1 MKFLFFIRKHHL
13 GEQKLKILNSVT
25 YAFGQDRF
33 ANPHVLGRVAI
44 FVMLYLRKCLF
55 NCTQRGW
62 ATKDLS
68 SVLFQVTWWR
78 YREPFRIH
86 YTNHTTTSISSCSP
100 TPNTRLYR
108 VISSFGPMALRGL
121 SDSFTVGWP
130 LADTALQTSEKG
142 ASASFSV
149 SPRKSLVNN
158 VPQPKEVRT
167 RPANRACRS
176 MILSTSRPSE
186 KISIFSRGSSPRSVH
201 QRIAASAAASGAP
214 ESTRMPVHVAS
225 QSGAFSRKLVVPNV
239 SGRMIRRLPSCSSCQ
254 SDSTS

>member
-25 YAFGQDRF
+25 YAFGQDRS

-108 VISSFGPMALRGL
+108 VISSSGPMALRGL
-121 SDSFTVGWP
+121 SDSFTVGRS
-130 LADTALQTSEKG
+130 LAATALQTSEKG
-142 ASASFSV
+142 ARASPSV
-149 SPRKSLVNN
+149 SPRKSLVRS
-158 VPQPKEVRT
+158 VPQPKLNRT
-167 RPANRACRS
+167 RPWNCLCNS
-176 MILSTSRPSE
+176 MILSSFNPSE
-186 KISIFSRGSSPRSVH
+186 KMMSFSRGSSPRVCH
-201 QRIAASAAASGAP
+201 QRIAVSAPVAGSP
-214 ESTRMPVHVAS
+214 ESMRMPVQPAS
-225 QSGAFSRKLVVPNV
+225 QSGAWSRKPWVP
-239 SGRMIRRLPSCSSCQ
+239 
-254 SDSTS
+254 

>member
-25 YAFGQDRF
+25 YAFGQDRS

-86 YTNHTTTSISSCSP
+86 YTHHTTTSISSCSP

-108 VISSFGPMALRGL
+108 VISSSGPMALRGV
-121 SDSFTVGWP
+121 SESFTVGRP
-130 LADTALQTSEKG
+130 LAATALHTREKG
-142 ASASFSV
+142 ARRSPSV
-149 SPRKSLVNN
+149 RPRKSLVSS
-158 VPQPKEVRT
+158 VPQPKLTRT
-167 RPANRACRS
+167 RPENCLCRV
-176 MILSTSRPSE
+176 MILSSSSPSE
-186 KISIFSRGSSPRSVH
+186 KITSFRRGSSPRDFH
-201 QRIAASAAASGAP
+201 QAMAVSAPSAGSP
-214 ESTRMPVHVAS
+214 LSTRMPVQPAS
-225 QSGAFSRKLVVPNV
+225 QSGAFSRNPSVP
-239 SGRMIRRLPSCSSCQ
+239 
-254 SDSTS
+254 